1 MTAPVVVLAPVLQ
14 RTEKI
19 PGMVESLRATCPEA
33 HLLLICSEGDAVVDF
48 AESSNLEHLDVPGP
62 FPGDYARKINAGY
75 RATDEPLLFLGADD
89 IRFHPGWFEAARAKM
104 TDGVGVVGTQ
114 DLGSQRVIN
123 GEHSTHSLISREYVD
138 EFGTVDGPGEILNE
152 AYKHNF
158 CDDELIGTAKSR
170 NAWAFANDS
179 IVEHHHPAWGKGEN
193 DDVYR
198 LGRSGFKLDRRL
210 FYRRQRLWM

>member
-19 PGMVESLRATCPEA
+19 PGMVESLRATCPKA
-33 HLLLICSEGDAVVDF
+33 HLLLVCSEGDAVVDF
-48 AESSNLEHLDVPGP
+48 AESLNLDHLEVPGP

-89 IRFHPGWFEAARAKM
+89 IRFHPGWFEAAKAKM
-104 TDGVGVVGTQ
+104 TGGIGVVGTQ

-123 GEHSTHSLISREYVD
+123 GEHSTHSLVSREYVD
-138 EFGTVDGPGEILNE
+138 KFGTVDGPGEVLNE

-158 CDDELIGTAKSR
+158 CDDELIGTARSR
-170 NAWAFANDS
+170 NTWAFANDS
-179 IVEHHHPAWGKGEN
+179 IVEHHHPAWGKADN

-198 LGRSGFKLDRRL
+198 LGRSGFRLDRRL
-210 FYRRQRLWM
+210 FYRRQRRWM